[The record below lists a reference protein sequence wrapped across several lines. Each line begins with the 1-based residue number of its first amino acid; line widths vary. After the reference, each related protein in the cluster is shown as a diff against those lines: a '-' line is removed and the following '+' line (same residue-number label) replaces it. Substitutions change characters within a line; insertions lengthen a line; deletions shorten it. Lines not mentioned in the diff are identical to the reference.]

1 MPLRTLVAAST
12 ILVVAIPLVAQT
24 LQSRVVAS
32 DGVVQ
37 IVYPSRASAC
47 GDGQTYIGNVFG
59 SSRTYVGDMSWS
71 GRNGPINRECVHG
84 PARVVVTVVGGEVT
98 RVRTYVGPVPP
109 ASTDIRTVS
118 TTAGDASAWM
128 SELLTSGAPRVASE
142 MILPLILAD
151 GPEPWAL
158 LLKVAGDESRSR
170 DLKRN
175 VMLWLSNGVSE
186 HLGLTD
192 ADDGTSDDDEM
203 RKQAIY
209 VLTQRPKS
217 ESVPQLIELARSAKH
232 PSARKTA
239 IYWLGQTGDARAVDV
254 YAELLGIRS
263 R

>member
-1 MPLRTLVAAST
+1 MPLRTFVAASSM
-12 ILVVAIPLVAQT
+12 LAVAIPLMAQT
-24 LQSRVVAS
+24 LQSRVVGS

-37 IVYPSRASAC
+37 IVYPSQPSAC

-59 SSRTYVGDMSWS
+59 GSRTNVGDMSWS
-71 GRNGPINRECVHG
+71 ERNGWSTRECVHG
-84 PARVVVTVVGGEVT
+84 PARVVVNVVGGEIA

-109 ASTDIRTVS
+109 ASTDVRTMS
-118 TTAGDASAWM
+118 TTAADASAWM
-128 SELLTSGAPRVASE
+128 SELVTSGVPRVASE
-142 MILPLILAD
+142 MILPLILAE
-151 GPEPWAL
+151 GPEPWGL
-158 LLKVAGDESRSR
+158 LLKIARDENRSR

-209 VLTQRPKS
+209 VLTQRPKN

-239 IYWLGQTGDARAVDV
+239 IYWLGQTGDPRAVDV
-254 YAELLGIRS
+254 YAELLGLQS

>member
-1 MPLRTLVAAST
+1 MPVRMLVAAST
-12 ILVVAIPLVAQT
+12 MLAVTIPLAAQT
-24 LQSRVVAS
+24 LQSRVAAS

-37 IVYPSRASAC
+37 IVYPSRPSVC

-59 SSRTYVGDMSWS
+59 SSRTYSGDVSWS
-71 GRNGPINRECVHG
+71 GRNGWTNRECVHG
-84 PARVVVTVVGGEVT
+84 PARVVANVVGGEFT
-98 RVRTYVGPVPP
+98 RVRAYVGPVP
-109 ASTDIRTVS
+109 STSSDVRTIS
-118 TTAGDASAWM
+118 TTAADASAWM
-128 SELLTSGAPRVASE
+128 GELLTSGPPRVASD

-151 GPEPWAL
+151 GPEPWPL
-158 LLKVAGDESRSR
+158 LLKVARDENRSR

-186 HLGLTD
+186 HLGLID
-192 ADDGTSDDDEM
+192 ADDGSSDDDEM

-209 VLTQRPKS
+209 VLTQRPKN
-217 ESVPQLIELARSAKH
+217 ESIPQLIELARSAKH

-254 YAELLGIRS
+254 YAELLGLRS